1 MTPDVV
7 AVQALENYELLLMFS
22 NGERRRFLM
31 APYLD
36 YSAYKPLRELGRFK
50 TAHIENGTV
59 VWCNDMDISPDTLY
73 LAGLRI
79 ESATA

>member
-7 AVQALENYELLLMFS
+7 AVQALENHELQLMFS
-22 NGERRRFLM
+22 DGERRRFSM

-36 YSAYKPLRELGRFK
+36 YPAYKPLREPGRFK

-59 VWCNDMDISPDTLY
+59 AWCDDMDISPDTLY

-79 ESATA
+79 ESAPA